1 MVIFEHAPAVATR
14 PRGGALHRTVAA
26 KTVVRWIG
34 AVALAAALLSACG
47 GSGQDPD
54 VLPITADGVWN
65 ATQWDQ
71 ARWQ

>member
-14 PRGGALHRTVAA
+14 PRGGVLRRTATA
-26 KTVVRWIG
+26 KRVLRWIG

-47 GSGQDPD
+47 GRGQDPD
-54 VLPITADGVWN
+54 VLPGLAAGVWD